1 MTNLEIALLIT
12 GQGMLG
18 IFAVMGLITVLVTLF
33 TKFGKSKT
41 NINRRPLQ
49 RSDRLFSYIGV
60 KSLAEF
66 RARRLEMILIVN
78 RRDRCVAIYTSQSA
92 SVEVARQG
100 GQLLRAAGCNPLS
113 KTRELLSRF

>member
-18 IFAVMGLITVLVTLF
+18 IFAVMGLITVLVTL
-33 TKFGKSKT
+33 
-41 NINRRPLQ
+41 
-49 RSDRLFSYIGV
+49 DRLFSYIRV

-78 RRDRCVAIYTSQSA
+78 RRDRCVAIYPSRSA

-113 KTRELLSRF
+113 KTRDSVPRF